1 LNGAEMRG
9 WRLGSVPYLNARPL
23 IHGIGN
29 GILLETPSRL
39 AARFAAG
46 HLDAAL
52 LPAYEAL
59 AGRRAVIVDDVAIA
73 CRGEVFSVFLAHREP
88 LEAIESIALDPAS
101 RTSAHLLRC
110 LLAEFYAL
118 TPACTDAVTHPGQAR
133 LIIGD
138 PAIDFRRAHPDGD
151 WQYLDLGAEW
161 LRQTGLPF
169 VFAFWVINA
178 AAPDPERLAAGLRA
192 VKHAGLAARES
203 IAAASADPA
212 FALTYLT
219 GHIRYDLR
227 DPEKAALRLFSR
239 LLRAH
244 GLADAAFEPELRC
257 L

>member
-1 LNGAEMRG
+1 MRR

-23 IHGIGN
+23 IHGIEDGV
-29 GILLETPSRL
+29 LLETPSRL

-59 AGRRAVIVDDVAIA
+59 AGRRAVIVDDIAIA
-73 CRGEVFSVFLAHREP
+73 CHGEVFSVFLAHREP

-110 LLAEFYAL
+110 ILAEYYAM
-118 TPACTDAVTHPGQAR
+118 TPICTDTVTHPGQAR
-133 LIIGD
+133 LMIGD
-138 PAIDFRRAHPDGD
+138 PAIDFRRAQGGGD
-151 WQYLDLGAEW
+151 WQFLDLGAEW

-169 VFAFWVINA
+169 VFAFWVVNA

-212 FALTYLT
+212 FARTYLT

-227 DPEKAALRLFSR
+227 NPEKEALRHFSR

-244 GLADAAFEPELRC
+244 ALADAAFEPSLTC
-257 L
+257 V